1 MIAHTLKI
9 MVLPV
14 LTALTLAII
23 YFAPRTG
30 TVAQPSVSMDLPIGE
45 QLSGWLGVARQ
56 ESEKERRLLA
66 DDTEFSKADYYT
78 QTAILM
84 PDPGQKRLVTTHVS
98 LVKSGSDLNNSIHRP
113 ERCLPSQGHFNLK
126 SEVVELDIPGHEPV
140 KLTKLK
146 SQQNITPNQTKS
158 TILDNMHY
166 YVFIGHKHI
175 TESHLTRTLLDMK
188 DRILFGIDQRWVYFQ
203 ISTPYGD
210 LVGVPEETAKK
221 HTEQL
226 IRELLARLV
235 KWDEL
240 AD

>member
-1 MIAHTLKI
+1 MNSHTLKI
-9 MVLPV
+9 MVLPF

-23 YFAPRTG
+23 YLAPRTG
-30 TVAQPSVSMDLPIGE
+30 TVAQPSISMNLPVGH
-45 QLSGWLGVARQ
+45 QLSGWYGAVRQ
-56 ESEKERRLLA
+56 ESEKERLLLA
-66 DDTEFSKADYYT
+66 EDTEFSKADYT
-78 QTAILM
+78 QTAVVV
-84 PDPGQKRLVTTHVS
+84 PDPGQKNLVTTHVS

-113 ERCLPSQGHFNLK
+113 ERCLPSQGHFNLT
-126 SEVVELDIPGHEPV
+126 SEIVELDIPGHDSIQ
-140 KLTKLK
+140 LTKLK
-146 SQQNITPNQTKS
+146 SQQNVTPNEQKS

-175 TESHLTRTLLDMK
+175 TKSHLTRTLLDMK

-226 IRELLARLV
+226 IRELLARLI